1 MGPKCLN
8 NPEKG
13 GVQKLKWP
21 KCLIVH
27 SSRGSGGNRARLC
40 SARESGAHLLKD
52 LCYREQRT
60 NCREGPHIDIVH
72 KKEKKLPKRQG
83 APDARD
89 RGGPHIDSAQKK
101 KKKLPKRQGA
111 SDARDGGEPHIDSM
125 QKKKKKK
132 KKSLLEH
139 RGARDAKDDKRQ
151 GAPDA
156 RHGGGPH
163 IDSMQRKKKK
173 KKSLL
178 EHRGARDAKD
188 DKR

>member
-125 QKKKKKK
+125 QKTVNILIGRSIFWGRYGTEHQCISTQLHRLRGTRKHLNNPRGVALQARTCISV
-132 KKSLLEH
+132 SLL
-139 RGARDAKDDKRQ
+139 RAATVDD
-151 GAPDA
+151 
-156 RHGGGPH
+156 
-163 IDSMQRKKKK
+163 S
-173 KKSLL
+173 
-178 EHRGARDAKD
+178 
-188 DKR
+188 